1 MRIPKPIFFLIPLFI
16 AGCHGAVTQTK
27 KQAKS
32 DTIRPGRKEIVK
44 TPHPILTRDSTI
56 INDELSKDVLAFE
69 VFKADTAKIKS
80 LFLNPVILKLEKQ
93 KDSGGNSYNL
103 YNFTDGINK
112 IILIYNAGFYLK
124 DGEIKNNKVLLNKKL
139 SIGMT
144 KDDFLKLVNVV
155 NIKRDTVIVKDDEL
169 SCETDYIFNNSK
181 LKQIITGQI
190 VE

>member
-44 TPHPILTRDSTI
+44 TPHPILTRESTI
-56 INDELSKDVLAFE
+56 INNEFSYHVLAFE
-69 VFKADTAKIKS
+69 VFNADTTKIKS
-80 LFLNPVILKLEKQ
+80 LFLNSVILKLEKQ
-93 KDSGGNSYNL
+93 KDSEGNSYNL

-124 DGEIKNNKVLLNKKL
+124 DGEIKNDKVLLNKKL

-144 KDDFLKLVNVV
+144 KDDFLKLVNVA
-155 NIKRDTVIVKDDEL
+155 NFKRDTVIVEDDEL
-169 SCETDYIFNNSK
+169 TYETVYFFNNSK
-181 LKQIITGQI
+181 LKQIATGQI